1 MIKIS
6 LRYKVALE
14 LYASL
19 SLFGAIIIILYY
31 SLFDMI
37 GENLYVLSMGFIGFF
52 IIAFIFFL
60 RTLITDVNSVKF
72 ETDNNK
78 DEPDI
83 VEIRIINKLAL
94 ELISSISNII
104 ILAAIFMFWISKSG
118 GGSSEVISIAFI
130 IILLIPM
137 FTLLKSLV
145 FDFNLIFM
153 DKKHR
158 DIFLH
163 QLINR
168 KTLVFF
174 VIAIIIILSIFA
186 SNKLTTS
193 MGNLYQKSM
202 STGEETIRDIS
213 SNLYI
218 TSIAGER
225 KNISEGPITGLTVYI
240 EAMDLDF
247 NFNSIT
253 VKFIDKTTTSTLD
266 YGINADE
273 SHFYYEGKMT
283 GKGKTILKKGDTGII
298 QINLSSTKQE
308 LNSFDKGKIQL
319 DLGSSRI
326 ISRDFK
332 VPEFKGESRIVL
344 YSTE

>member
-1 MIKIS
+1 
-6 LRYKVALE
+6 
-14 LYASL
+14 
-19 SLFGAIIIILYY
+19 
-31 SLFDMI
+31 
-37 GENLYVLSMGFIGFF
+37 
-52 IIAFIFFL
+52 
-60 RTLITDVNSVKF
+60 
-72 ETDNNK
+72 
-78 DEPDI
+78 
-83 VEIRIINKLAL
+83 
-94 ELISSISNII
+94 
-104 ILAAIFMFWISKSG
+104 
-118 GGSSEVISIAFI
+118 
-130 IILLIPM
+130 M

-174 VIAIIIILSIFA
+174 VIAIIIIFSIFA

-193 MGNLYQKSM
+193 VGNLYQKSM

-253 VKFIDKTTTSTLD
+253 VKFIDKTTTSTLE

-283 GKGKTILKKGDTGII
+283 GKGKTILKKDDTGII

-308 LNSFDKGKIQL
+308 LNSFDRGKIQL
-319 DLGSSRI
+319 VLGSGKT

-332 VPEFKGESRIVL
+332 VPELKGESRILL